1 MDQKYKIN
9 IFQKI
14 KRKLIKKGK
23 INKRKEKN
31 KTKKSRTTRPPN
43 VTIGPLK
50 RFFLLKRQ
58 PQIYNLY
65 MHMNKQNIKYW

>member
-9 IFQKI
+9 ISQKI

-31 KTKKSRTTRPPN
+31 KTKKFRTTRPPD
-43 VTIGPLK
+43 LK
-50 RFFLLKRQ
+50 TG
-58 PQIYNLY
+58 I
-65 MHMNKQNIKYW
+65 

>member
-1 MDQKYKIN
+1 MDQKYKLN

-31 KTKKSRTTRPPN
+31 KTKEFRTTRPPDLA
-43 VTIGPLK
+43 IG
-50 RFFLLKRQ
+50 
-58 PQIYNLY
+58 I
-65 MHMNKQNIKYW
+65 